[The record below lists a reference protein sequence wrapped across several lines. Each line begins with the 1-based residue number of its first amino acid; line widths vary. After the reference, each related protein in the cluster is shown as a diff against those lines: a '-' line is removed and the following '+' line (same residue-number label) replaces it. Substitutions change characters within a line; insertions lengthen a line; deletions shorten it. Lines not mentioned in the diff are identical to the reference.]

1 MRIVPLVLSVLVL
14 PACSEKPSDPAANSA
29 ETDINSDLD
38 AAEPVVAKVDASEC
52 DKAKAAA
59 VAARSKYDRDYQSR
73 NPGFESMSLSA
84 DELTSCRLTAVGA
97 FVGKWGGARWRFVPK
112 KAGKYSTDPK
122 QVWVGEN
129 EGLDDLSWFSEWRAD
144 GASVAKSEELNRL
157 IKSAR
162 RIYG

>member
-1 MRIVPLVLSVLVL
+1 MN
-14 PACSEKPSDPAANSA
+14 ADANPSAVVVSK
-29 ETDINSDLD
+29 SD
-38 AAEPVVAKVDASEC
+38 AAEC

-59 VAARSKYDRDYQSR
+59 VAARSKYDRDYERR
-73 NPGFESMSLSA
+73 NPGFQSMSLSA
-84 DELTSCRLTAVGA
+84 GELTSCKLSAAGA

-112 KAGKYSTDPK
+112 RAGKYSTDPK

-129 EGLDDLSWFSEWRAD
+129 EGLEDLSWFSEWRAD
-144 GASVAKSEELNRL
+144 GASVAKNEELNRL